1 MTRLKERYLNY
12 TQTERDG
19 RIPALDGARALFV
32 FFVGYYHIW
41 QQSWL
46 TPAFFIGGQYFSL
59 DFLVRSG
66 YIWVDALLLL
76 SGFLLYLPYAQA
88 QEDEKALPRVLPFY
102 RNRILRIV
110 PSYYFNILIMLFFVA
125 LPQKLYMAGDRVTL
139 DTTRMLKDLA
149 AHATFTHTLFDF
161 SYIGSPL
168 NGSLWTLGVEMQF
181 YLIFPLLAR
190 LFGKKPLLTYL
201 GMTGVAFGY
210 RYWVSTLP
218 NISLYFNQLPAQL
231 DVYANGMV
239 AACIYSALKR
249 RMKQDRWSQ
258 VLFTALFFVAAS
270 AIVTLLHTQNSFKNI
285 QMGQMH
291 HRFSFSVLVALC
303 MLGVLYGFSGLR
315 LLLGNRITRILSEIS
330 FQFYIW
336 HQVFAVQLKRWRI
349 PVSMYENPWMES
361 DRPWQY
367 LYTFLCFGGALAISC
382 VMTYMFEQPIARYG
396 RRKDQKDKKRKK
408 A

>member
-1 MTRLKERYLNY
+1 MVNLIVYIASILMAYNIFCYIRFSRHVRRQGNWSRE
-12 TQTERDG
+12 
-19 RIPALDGARALFV
+19 V
-32 FFVGYYHIW
+32 FH
-41 QQSWL
+41 Q
-46 TPAFFIGGQYFSL
+46 
-59 DFLVRSG
+59 
-66 YIWVDALLLL
+66 
-76 SGFLLYLPYAQA
+76 YLPYAQA